1 MGRVNCGCAI
11 PIETRDAKGGGA
23 MVTIKDRLDE
33 DIRNTMRARDRER
46 LETLRFLK
54 SQIQLT
60 EKNNLTE
67 LDESGVTDVVAKQ
80 VKDRRESIEMFG
92 QGGRA
97 DLVAKEEASLAILL
111 EYMPEQLGD
120 DEIEALARQAIAD
133 TGAAGPG
140 DRGKVMGR
148 IMPQVRGKADGSQ
161 VNAIVSRLLEAA
173 G

>member
-1 MGRVNCGCAI
+1 MADLK
-11 PIETRDAKGGGA
+11 E
-23 MVTIKDRLDE
+23 RLDE

-60 EKNNLTE
+60 EKNNLKE

-111 EYMPEQLGD
+111 EYMPEQLGE
-120 DEIEALARQAIAD
+120 DEIEAIARQAIAD
-133 TGAAGPG
+133 AGAAGPS

-161 VNAIVSRLLEAA
+161 VNAIVSRLLESA

>member
-1 MGRVNCGCAI
+1 
-11 PIETRDAKGGGA
+11 
-23 MVTIKDRLDE
+23 MVTIKERLDE

-60 EKNNLTE
+60 EKNNLKE
-67 LDESGVTDVVAKQ
+67 LDEIGVTDVVAKQ

-97 DLVAKEEASLAILL
+97 DLVAKEETSLAILL

-120 DEIEALARQAIAD
+120 DEIEAIARQAIAD

-161 VNAIVSRLLEAA
+161 VNAIVSRLLEA
-173 G
+173 GG

>member
-1 MGRVNCGCAI
+1 
-11 PIETRDAKGGGA
+11 
-23 MVTIKDRLDE
+23 MVTIKDRLEE

-60 EKNNLTE
+60 EKNNLKE

-97 DLVAKEEASLAILL
+97 DLVAKEEASLSILL
-111 EYMPEQLGD
+111 EYMPEQLGE
-120 DEIEALARQAIAD
+120 DEIEAIARQAIAD

-140 DRGKVMGR
+140 DRGRVMGR

>member
-1 MGRVNCGCAI
+1 MA
-11 PIETRDAKGGGA
+11 
-23 MVTIKDRLDE
+23 TIKDKLEE
-33 DIRNTMRARDRER
+33 DIRNTMRARDRQR

-54 SQIQLT
+54 SQIQLV
-60 EKNNLTE
+60 EKNNLKE

-80 VKDRRESIEMFG
+80 AKDRRESIEMFG
-92 QGGRA
+92 QGGRD
-97 DLVAKEEASLAILL
+97 DLVAKEEASLAVLL

-120 DEIEALARQAIAD
+120 EELEAIARQAIAD

-161 VNAIVSRLLEAA
+161 VNAIVSRLLEAP

>member
-1 MGRVNCGCAI
+1 MA
-11 PIETRDAKGGGA
+11 
-23 MVTIKDRLDE
+23 TIKDRLEE
-33 DIRNTMRARDRER
+33 DIRNTMRARNRER

-60 EKNNLTE
+60 EKNNLKE

-80 VKDRRESIEMFG
+80 VEDRRESIEMFG

-111 EYMPEQLGD
+111 EYMPEQLSE
-120 DEIEALARQAIAD
+120 DEIEAIAHQAITD
-133 TGAAGPG
+133 TGASGPG

-161 VNAIVSRLLEAA
+161 VNAIVSRLLETA

>member
-1 MGRVNCGCAI
+1 
-11 PIETRDAKGGGA
+11 
-23 MVTIKDRLDE
+23 MVTIKDRLEE

-111 EYMPEQLGD
+111 EYMPEQLGE

>member
-1 MGRVNCGCAI
+1 M
-11 PIETRDAKGGGA
+11 P
-23 MVTIKDRLDE
+23 TIKERLDE
-33 DIRNTMRARDRER
+33 DIRNTMRGRDRAR

-60 EKNNLTE
+60 EKNNLKE

-97 DLVAKEEASLAILL
+97 DLVDREEASLAILL
-111 EYMPEQLGD
+111 EYMPEQLSE
-120 DEIEALARQAIAD
+120 DEIEAIARQAIAD
-133 TGAAGPG
+133 AGASGPG

-148 IMPQVRGKADGSQ
+148 IMPQVRGKADGGQ
-161 VNAIVSRLLEAA
+161 VNAVVSRLLEAA

>member
-1 MGRVNCGCAI
+1 
-11 PIETRDAKGGGA
+11 
-23 MVTIKDRLDE
+23 MVTLKERLDE

-60 EKNNLTE
+60 EKNNLKE

-111 EYMPEQLGD
+111 EYMPEQLGE
-120 DEIEALARQAIAD
+120 DEIEAIARQAIAD
-133 TGAAGPG
+133 AGAAGPG

-148 IMPQVRGKADGSQ
+148 LMPQVRGKADGSQ
-161 VNAIVSRLLEAA
+161 VNAIVSRLLESA

>member
-1 MGRVNCGCAI
+1 
-11 PIETRDAKGGGA
+11 

-33 DIRNTMRARDRER
+33 DIRNAMRARARER

-120 DEIEALARQAIAD
+120 DEIEVLARQAIAD

-161 VNAIVSRLLEAA
+161 VNAIVSRLLEAT

>member
-1 MGRVNCGCAI
+1 MSN
-11 PIETRDAKGGGA
+11 
-23 MVTIKDRLDE
+23 IKERLEE
-33 DIRNTMRARDRER
+33 DIRNSMRARDRER
-46 LETLRFLK
+46 LDTLRFLK

-60 EKNNLTE
+60 EKNNLKE

-97 DLVAKEEASLAILL
+97 DLVAKEETSLAILL
-111 EYMPEQLGD
+111 EYMPEQLGE
-120 DEIEALARQAIAD
+120 DEIEAIARQAIAD
-133 TGAAGPG
+133 AGAAGPG

-148 IMPQVRGKADGSQ
+148 IMPQVRGKADGNQ
-161 VNAIVSRLLEAA
+161 VNAIVSRLLESA

>member
-1 MGRVNCGCAI
+1 MA
-11 PIETRDAKGGGA
+11 
-23 MVTIKDRLDE
+23 TIKDRLEE

-60 EKNNLTE
+60 EKNNLKE

-111 EYMPEQLGD
+111 EYMPEQLGE
-120 DEIEALARQAIAD
+120 DEIEAIARQAIAD
-133 TGAAGPG
+133 AGATGPG

>member
-1 MGRVNCGCAI
+1 
-11 PIETRDAKGGGA
+11 
-23 MVTIKDRLDE
+23 MVTLKERLDE

-60 EKNNLTE
+60 EKNNLKE

-111 EYMPEQLGD
+111 EYMPEQLGE
-120 DEIEALARQAIAD
+120 DEIEAIARQAIAD
-133 TGAAGPG
+133 AGAAGPG

>member
-1 MGRVNCGCAI
+1 MA
-11 PIETRDAKGGGA
+11 T
-23 MVTIKDRLDE
+23 MKDRLEE

-60 EKNNLTE
+60 EKNNLKE

-111 EYMPEQLGD
+111 EYMPEQLGE
-120 DEIEALARQAIAD
+120 DEIEAIARQAIAD
-133 TGAAGPG
+133 VGASGPG

>member
-1 MGRVNCGCAI
+1 
-11 PIETRDAKGGGA
+11 
-23 MVTIKDRLDE
+23 MVTLKERLDE

-60 EKNNLTE
+60 EKNNLKE

-111 EYMPEQLGD
+111 EYMPEQLGE
-120 DEIEALARQAIAD
+120 DEIEAIARQAIAD
-133 TGAAGPG
+133 AGAAGPG

-161 VNAIVSRLLEAA
+161 VNAIVSRLLETA

>member
-1 MGRVNCGCAI
+1 
-11 PIETRDAKGGGA
+11 
-23 MVTIKDRLDE
+23 MVTIKDRLEE
-33 DIRNTMRARDRER
+33 DIRNTMRARDRAR

-60 EKNNLTE
+60 EKNNLKE
-67 LDESGVTDVVAKQ
+67 LDESGVTDVIAKQ
-80 VKDRRESIEMFG
+80 AKDRRESIEMFG
-92 QGGRA
+92 QGGRD
-97 DLVAKEEASLAILL
+97 DLVAKEEASLAVLL

-120 DEIEALARQAIAD
+120 EELEAIARQAIAD

>member
-1 MGRVNCGCAI
+1 MS
-11 PIETRDAKGGGA
+11 
-23 MVTIKDRLDE
+23 TIKDRLEE

-60 EKNNLTE
+60 EKNNLEE

-111 EYMPEQLGD
+111 EYMPEQLGE
-120 DEIEALARQAIAD
+120 DEIKAIARQAIDD
-133 TGAAGPG
+133 TGATGPG

-161 VNAIVSRLLEAA
+161 VNAIVSQLLEAA

>member
-1 MGRVNCGCAI
+1 MAN
-11 PIETRDAKGGGA
+11 
-23 MVTIKDRLDE
+23 IKERLDE

-60 EKNNLTE
+60 EKNSLQE
-67 LDESGVTDVVAKQ
+67 LDDEGVVEVVAKQ
-80 VKDRRESIEMFG
+80 AKDRRESIEMFG

-97 DLVAKEEASLAILL
+97 DLVAKEEASLAILM
-111 EYMPEQLGD
+111 EYMPEQMD
-120 DEIEALARQAIAD
+120 AQAIESLALRVIGEV
-133 TGAAGPG
+133 GAAGPG

-148 IMPQVRGKADGSQ
+148 IMPQVRGKADGSV
-161 VNAIVSRLLEAA
+161 VNATVSRLLESL

>member
-1 MGRVNCGCAI
+1 MA
-11 PIETRDAKGGGA
+11 
-23 MVTIKDRLDE
+23 TIKEQLEE
-33 DIRNTMRARDRER
+33 DIRNAMRARARER

-111 EYMPEQLGD
+111 EYMPEQLGE

>member
-1 MGRVNCGCAI
+1 MATLK
-11 PIETRDAKGGGA
+11 EQ
-23 MVTIKDRLDE
+23 LEE

-60 EKNNLTE
+60 EKNNLKE

-111 EYMPEQLGD
+111 EYMPEQLGE
-120 DEIEALARQAIAD
+120 DEIEAIARQAIAD
-133 TGAAGPG
+133 AGAAGPG

-161 VNAIVSRLLEAA
+161 VNAIVSRLLESA

>member
-1 MGRVNCGCAI
+1 MA
-11 PIETRDAKGGGA
+11 
-23 MVTIKDRLDE
+23 TIKDRLED
-33 DIRNTMRARDRER
+33 DIRNTMRARNQER
-46 LETLRFLK
+46 LDTLRFLK

-60 EKNNLTE
+60 EKNNLKE
-67 LDESGVTDVVAKQ
+67 LDDSGVTDVIAKQ
-80 VKDRRESIEMFG
+80 VKDRRESIDMFG
-92 QGGRA
+92 KGGRA
-97 DLVAKEEASLAILL
+97 DLVAKEETSLAILL

-120 DEIEALARQAIAD
+120 GEIEAIARQAIAD

-161 VNAIVSRLLEAA
+161 VNAIVSRLLETA